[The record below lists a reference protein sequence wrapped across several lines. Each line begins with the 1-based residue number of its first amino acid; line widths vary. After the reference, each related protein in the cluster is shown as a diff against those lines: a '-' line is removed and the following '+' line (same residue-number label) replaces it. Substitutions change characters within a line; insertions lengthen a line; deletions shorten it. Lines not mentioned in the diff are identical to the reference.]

1 MHWLLTLYLVSSGC
15 NSHPLGSV
23 IGWKSSHAKSAVL
36 ETAVSRN
43 RVVMPPRRRECEDPV
58 EVEGGP
64 CIAKVVDDD
73 AEGGTRE
80 CGRSVS
86 SCWYGKG
93 KLYCAS
99 HRTAWNK
106 SKAQADDA
114 EEPSYLDD
122 MIEVI
127 GTRYCEPS
135 KIKPAGKYNSI
146 KKTSLQFCV
155 QGTFIPEGYE
165 RGTTDTRWQTVDEL
179 VAAISREDFEEQSS
193 EYIKELQKSF
203 KRDAKRFKTA
213 AQLARE

>member
-1 MHWLLTLYLVSSGC
+1 MVSSGC

-23 IGWKSSHAKSAVL
+23 LGWKSSHARALCWKLKFPEIDSA
-36 ETAVSRN
+36 RF
-43 RVVMPPRRRECEDPV
+43 RMPPRRRESEDPV

-135 KIKPAGKYNSI
+135 KMKPAEKYNSI

-179 VAAISREDFEEQSS
+179 VAAISREDFEDQSS
-193 EYIKELQKSF
+193 EYMYIKELQKSF

>member
-1 MHWLLTLYLVSSGC
+1 VFESSGY
-15 NSHPLGSV
+15 LGVLCLGLRLRISISLLLP
-23 IGWKSSHAKSAVL
+23 IGWLPARL
-36 ETAVSRN
+36 
-43 RVVMPPRRRECEDPV
+43 PPRRRVSEDPV
-58 EVEGGP
+58 EVKGGP
-64 CIAKVVDDD
+64 CIAKVVDDA
-73 AEGGTRE
+73 AEGVTRE
-80 CGRSVS
+80 CGRCVS

-122 MIEVI
+122 MTEII

-135 KIKPAGKYNSI
+135 KMKLAEKYNSI
-146 KKTSLQFCV
+146 KKTSLCV

-165 RGTTDTRWQTVDEL
+165 RGTTDARWQTVDEL
-179 VAAISREDFEEQSS
+179 VAAISREDFKNQSS

-203 KRDAKRFKTA
+203 KRDAKRFRTA
-213 AQLARE
+213 AQLATECALFLYTNV

>member
-1 MHWLLTLYLVSSGC
+1 
-15 NSHPLGSV
+15 
-23 IGWKSSHAKSAVL
+23 
-36 ETAVSRN
+36 
-43 RVVMPPRRRECEDPV
+43 MPPRRRESEDPV

-122 MIEVI
+122 MTEVI

-135 KIKPAGKYNSI
+135 KMKPAEKYNSI